1 MKWKSLEKPRKLDWD
16 QESLTSTYG
25 KVMVEPFER
34 GYGMTIGNS
43 IRRILLSSLPGAAI
57 TAVKMDGAL
66 HEFSTV
72 KGIMEDVTQI
82 LLNLKQVRITLNSDE
97 PRWVKLLAEGER
109 EVRARDIE
117 TDPAIEILTPD
128 QHIATLNDR
137 HAKLALEMYVEVG
150 HGYIPAEKLK
160 REDQTVG
167 EIPLDAIFS
176 PVKKVRFE
184 VENTRVGQM
193 TDYERLNMEIWTD
206 GRTKPQEALDEAV
219 TILKEHLVIFAH
231 EQEAAAPDVKETAD
245 QEKERLRELLN
256 KSVEELEFSV
266 RSANCL
272 KNANIKTI
280 GQLVQKSESEML
292 KYRNFGRKSLNEIKE
307 VLTDMNLGLGMN
319 LEELAEKQ
327 G

>member
-1 MKWKSLEKPRKLDWD
+1 LDWD

-167 EIPLDAIFS
+167 EIPLDA
-176 PVKKVRFE
+176 
-184 VENTRVGQM
+184 
-193 TDYERLNMEIWTD
+193 
-206 GRTKPQEALDEAV
+206 
-219 TILKEHLVIFAH
+219 
-231 EQEAAAPDVKETAD
+231 
-245 QEKERLRELLN
+245 
-256 KSVEELEFSV
+256 
-266 RSANCL
+266 
-272 KNANIKTI
+272 
-280 GQLVQKSESEML
+280 
-292 KYRNFGRKSLNEIKE
+292 
-307 VLTDMNLGLGMN
+307 
-319 LEELAEKQ
+319 
-327 G
+327 